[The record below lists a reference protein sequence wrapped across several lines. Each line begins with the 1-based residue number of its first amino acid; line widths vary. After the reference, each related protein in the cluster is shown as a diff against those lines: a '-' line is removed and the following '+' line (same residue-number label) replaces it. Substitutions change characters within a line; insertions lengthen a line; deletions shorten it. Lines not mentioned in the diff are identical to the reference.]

1 MPPSPV
7 TPQHSRHSSIAD
19 SLQGH
24 SYDRRQSKSSTH
36 DPAAPLLNSLGHHDH
51 IDLGVLNSGG
61 SSLKQGMGNLADELA
76 DAFSDSE
83 EEDEVEPESGQRLI
97 SDFQG
102 RAAQNIATNDAAG
115 NGTDVLSTT
124 RFQTSDESNN
134 LRVLSSHGREN
145 RNIATEYDGS
155 EYGSESDLDCAGI
168 PATLVAKIDGIES
181 LARRGTENYGGPG
194 DDVFRRVT
202 DGLRDLGSQLTV
214 EGNASRSDFQSR
226 VSFLYPK
233 CYTNEKVRLIT
244 AHTALTT
251 HLVHQTRQLHGLT
264 FPLLSPLAP
273 APDGETIEDLIPL
286 LVSLSAEMPRPS
298 TFAYSSLTVLHTITS
313 DLIQTLSYLS
323 DTLQMSR
330 QTTATATRRLKSARE
345 LVSEI
350 RRDEELREE
359 GERWLNRGNWSQRLA
374 RRECASVCG
383 EVIDGFEDVCNG
395 WRQRLLAQ
403 AESQA

>member
-1 MPPSPV
+1 MSQPPV
-7 TPQHSRHSSIAD
+7 TPRHSRHSSTVENP
-19 SLQGH
+19 QGH
-24 SYDRRQSKSSTH
+24 SCDNRQSKSAGRDLAIPH
-36 DPAAPLLNSLGHHDH
+36 LNSLGHQDH
-51 IDLGVLNSGG
+51 MEDGALNVGG
-61 SSLKQGMGNLADELA
+61 PSPNQGMGNLADELA
-76 DAFSDSE
+76 DAFSDSD
-83 EEDEVEPESGQRLI
+83 EEDEGELETGQERGL
-97 SDFQG
+97 DTQPRPTHDNVTNG
-102 RAAQNIATNDAAG
+102 AADGGSSITSTPTRSQTKDKGKNQKL
-115 NGTDVLSTT
+115 LSP
-124 RFQTSDESNN
+124 
-134 LRVLSSHGREN
+134 HGREN
-145 RNIATEYDGS
+145 RNVAMDYDGS

-181 LARRGTENYGGPG
+181 LARRGTENYGGAD
-194 DDVFRRVT
+194 DDVFQRVT

-214 EGNASRSDFQSR
+214 EGNASR
-226 VSFLYPK
+226 
-233 CYTNEKVRLIT
+233 LIT
-244 AHTALTT
+244 AHTALAT

-264 FPLLSPLAP
+264 FPLLSPLVP

-286 LVSLSAEMPRPS
+286 LVSLSGQMPRPS
-298 TFAYSSLTVLHTITS
+298 TSAFSSINALHTITS

-330 QTTATATRRLKSARE
+330 QTTAMATRRLKSARE

-374 RRECASVCG
+374 RRECASVCV

-403 AESQA
+403 ADSQVCYPGVS